1 METTMCPKFE
11 KAMEIIS
18 QRWVA
23 LIIYQLLDGP
33 KRFNSLEDAIGI
45 SARVLSERLKILE
58 KEGIVLRNVYA
69 ETPVRIEYTLTPQG
83 KALRPML
90 GDLEKWADTW
100 IKLED
105 LEKGA

>member
-23 LIIYQLLDGP
+23 LIIYHLLDEP

-69 ETPVRIEYTLTPQG
+69 ETPVRIEYTLTTQG